1 MDLPFLPEK
10 KRLEKVEKL
19 FANTHDKTEY
29 VAHEKSLK
37 QALNHGLILKK
48 LHRAIGFN
56 QSEWL
61 KPNIDMN
68 NELKQKA
75 TNNIEKIFSS

>member
-1 MDLPFLPEK
+1 M
-10 KRLEKVEKL
+10 
-19 FANTHDKTEY
+19 
-29 VAHEKSLK
+29 
-37 QALNHGLILKK
+37 KK